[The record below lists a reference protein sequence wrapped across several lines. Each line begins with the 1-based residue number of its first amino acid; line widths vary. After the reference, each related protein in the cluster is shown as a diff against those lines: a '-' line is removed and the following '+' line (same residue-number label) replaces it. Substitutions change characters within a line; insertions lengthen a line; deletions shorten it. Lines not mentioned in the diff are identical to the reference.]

1 MAKHIKDMNMMSMD
15 MRKCHRNKAVMMLI
29 LGLLILAN
37 TYWMVVGWDY
47 FIGIVLTLAGII
59 KLIK

>member
-1 MAKHIKDMNMMSMD
+1 MAKEDMKYNH
-15 MRKCHRNKAVMMLI
+15 KNKGMVALI

-37 TYWMVVGWDY
+37 AYWAIVGWDY
-47 FIGIVLTLAGII
+47 FIGIILVIAGII